1 MTMTICNMSFEELAL
16 AWFASWVDSW
26 GLVVG
31 KQKLRWA
38 HVCPKSEF
46 LVPGSMKGIN
56 SQMEDGLPT
65 VQG

>member
-1 MTMTICNMSFEELAL
+1 LVCFLG
-16 AWFASWVDSW
+16 DSW
-26 GLVVG
+26 GFVVG

-56 SQMEDGLPT
+56 SQMEDGMPT